1 MQDLV
6 DEASA
11 ILLAP
16 VTLEDRRF
24 RLLAFAAHA
33 EDADSV
39 RVETVMSR
47 GAHPRTREWF
57 ESFGIARAT
66 GPVHVPADPERGTA
80 ARLCLPA
87 RWHGVVHG
95 YLWAVEP
102 PEGLTTER
110 IRAASVLADRAGAH
124 LARLASRRH
133 ETERLVLELLD
144 AAAGG
149 VAGPARELAEEL
161 AVDPATHAAVVVLGA
176 APGVRLRAEEVHG
189 PGGLPRRIGVA
200 ERSGDLVLVVPADD
214 DPEVYDAAESALR
227 VLAKVTGAHVV
238 AGVGR
243 LVALPAVASSLR
255 EARAA
260 LRVVRPTPADGEVP
274 PVAARVHPWASLGI
288 ERLLGTAAG
297 DELLEAVRTPAV
309 AELLS
314 AAPELVET
322 AQIYLDEAGSM
333 AATSDRLGLHRQ
345 SIYARLRRIE
355 SLTGLD
361 LSRGRDRLELHLG
374 LLVATKDSGH
384 GSRPHTRTA
393 KEGRRES
400 SRSRER

>member
-1 MQDLV
+1 MADVQDLV

-33 EDADSV
+33 DDADSV

-66 GPVHVPADPERGTA
+66 GPVRIPADAERGTA

-87 RWHGVVHG
+87 RWHGVVQG

-102 PEGLTTER
+102 PDGLSPER
-110 IRAASVLADRAGAH
+110 VRAAEVVADRAGEQ
-124 LARLASRRH
+124 LARLASRRR
-133 ETERLVLELLD
+133 ETERLVLDLLD
-144 AAAGG
+144 AGPEARS
-149 VAGPARELAEEL
+149 GPARELADEL
-161 AVDPATHAAVVVLGA
+161 AVDPGTHASVVVLGA
-176 APGVRLRAEEVHG
+176 APGVRLRADEVHG

-200 ERSGDLVLVVPADD
+200 ERSGDLVLVVPAVTET
-214 DPEVYDAAESALR
+214 EVHDAAESALTALGR
-227 VLAKVTGAHVV
+227 ITDAHVV
-238 AGVGR
+238 AGVGE
-243 LVALPAVASSLR
+243 LVPLTAVSGSLR

-260 LRVVRPTPADGEVP
+260 LRVVRPMSPEGDRPPAG
-274 PVAARVHPWASLGI
+274 ARVHPWASLGI
-288 ERLLGTAAG
+288 ERLLGTTAG
-297 DELLEAVRTPAV
+297 DDLLDAARTPAV
-309 AELLS
+309 AELLA

-322 AQIYLDEAGSM
+322 AWIHLEEAGSI
-333 AATSDRLGLHRQ
+333 AATSRRLGLHRQ
-345 SIYARLRRIE
+345 SVYARLRRVE
-355 SLTGLD
+355 AVTGLD

-374 LLVATKDSGH
+374 LLVL
-384 GSRPHTRTA
+384 
-393 KEGRRES
+393 GRGAQS
-400 SRSRER
+400 SRTGRVTTRSASW

>member
-1 MQDLV
+1 MADVQDLV

-33 EDADSV
+33 GDADSV

-66 GPVHVPADPERGTA
+66 GPVHIPADAERGTA

-87 RWHGVVHG
+87 RWHGVVQG

-102 PEGLTTER
+102 PEGLSPER
-110 IRAASVLADRAGAH
+110 VRAVTVVADRAGEH
-124 LARLASRRH
+124 LARLASRRRD
-133 ETERLVLELLD
+133 TERLVLDLLD
-144 AAAGG
+144 AAPEART
-149 VAGPARELAEEL
+149 GPARELADEL
-161 AVDPATHAAVVVLGA
+161 AVDPGVRAAVVVLGA
-176 APGVRLRAEEVHG
+176 APGARLRADEVHG

-200 ERSGDLVLVVPADD
+200 ERSGDLVLVVPAATET
-214 DPEVYDAAESALR
+214 EVHDAAESALTALAR
-227 VLAKVTGAHVV
+227 VTDAPVV
-238 AGVGR
+238 AGVGE
-243 LVALPAVASSLR
+243 LVPLSAVAGSLR

-260 LRVVRPTPADGEVP
+260 LRVVRPTPHDAARL

-288 ERLLGTAAG
+288 ERLLGTTAG
-297 DELLEAVRTPAV
+297 DDLLDAVRTPAV
-309 AELLS
+309 AELLA

-322 AQIYLDEAGSM
+322 AWVHLEEAGSV
-333 AATSDRLGLHRQ
+333 AATSRRLGLHRQ
-345 SIYARLRRIE
+345 SVYARLRRVE
-355 SLTGLD
+355 AVTGLD

-374 LLVATKDSGH
+374 LLVLARGGQSAGT
-384 GSRPHTRTA
+384 
-393 KEGRRES
+393 GRVT
-400 SRSRER
+400 SRSATW